1 MQKLSLVLS
10 FILISSVA
18 FAQNKD
24 KVKFNEYKAGYYQN
38 FILKD
43 VRHVQ
48 EKKKE
53 TKRDKRFAMDQS
65 GMDLPI
71 NIADYKEHTYWHTP
85 TTSQGNTGTC
95 WCFSTMS
102 FYESEVYR
110 LYKKEVKISEMY
122 TVYCEYIEKA
132 KGYVQSR
139 GESNFSEG
147 SEGNAVARM
156 FEMYGAMPRSV
167 YDGLID
173 GRKFYS
179 HADMYKE
186 MMTYL
191 KSIKSSNAWNEER
204 VVATIKSIMN
214 HYMGEPAAK
223 FTVDGKEYTPETY
236 LKDYLKLNPKDYV
249 EVLSYMQE
257 PYWQQVE
264 YKVEDNWWHSKE
276 YYNVPLD
283 DYMDILHKAIES
295 GYTMSIGGDVS
306 EAGFSRETNCALIPD
321 FDIPSANIDEKARQ
335 FRFSN
340 HTTTDD
346 HGMHMIGY
354 MKDKNGKY
362 WYLIK
367 DSSSGSRNIDQKSAE
382 FGYYFFSEEYTKLK
396 MMDFTVHKDM
406 LKKYMK
412 KFK

>member
-10 FILISSVA
+10 FILISSVV

-43 VRHVQ
+43 VRNVQ
-48 EKKKE
+48 EKKSE
-53 TKRDKRFAMDQS
+53 AKRDKRFAMDQS

-71 NIADYKEHTYWHTP
+71 KIADYKEHTYWHTP

-179 HADMYKE
+179 HAEMYKE
-186 MMTYL
+186 MMSYL
-191 KSIKSSNAWNEER
+191 KSVKNSNAWDEER

-214 HYMGEPAAK
+214 HYMGEPATK
-223 FTVDGKEYTPETY
+223 FTIDGKEYTPKSY

-257 PYWQQVE
+257 PYWKQVE

-283 DYMDILHKAIES
+283 DYMDILHNAIEK

-321 FDIPSANIDEKARQ
+321 FDIPAANIDEKARQ

-367 DSSSGSRNIDQKSAE
+367 DSSSGSRNIDQNSEE

-396 MMDFTVHKDM
+396 MMGFTVHKDM